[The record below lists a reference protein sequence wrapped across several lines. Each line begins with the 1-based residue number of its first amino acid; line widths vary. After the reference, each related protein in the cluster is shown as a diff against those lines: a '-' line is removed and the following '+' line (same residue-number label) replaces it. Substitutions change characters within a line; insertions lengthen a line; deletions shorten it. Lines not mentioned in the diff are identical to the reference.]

1 MNKGMLTGIV
11 AGVGIAVAGGVAGFA
26 LLGSSS
32 DTADVDSQVE
42 ADAQVASDPAPATG
56 SASASASA
64 PAPAPAVVEECWD
77 EEVTVQADP
86 RDEKAIAGT
95 AAGAVIGGALAD
107 RLGDDDDLVTAAGAA
122 AGAFIGRKAQREFQ
136 ENRTTTTTVR
146 RCAPVE
152 TN

>member
-1 MNKGMLTGIV
+1 MNRSMLTGIV
-11 AGVGIAVAGGVAGFA
+11 AGVGIAVAGGVAGLT
-26 LLGSSS
+26 LLGSSAETS
-32 DTADVDSQVE
+32 VDDTELAGN
-42 ADAQVASDPAPATG
+42 AAQVSEAVAAPA
-56 SASASASA
+56 ASA
-64 PAPAPAVVEECWD
+64 PVTEPTVVEECWD

-136 ENRTTTTTVR
+136 ENRTTTTVVR
-146 RCAPVE
+146 RCAPVGS
-152 TN
+152 N